1 MVGLLSGRVCQINP
15 LPSCFSSGYFFRSNR
30 NEAGKT
36 MKSGTGQGTEDKE
49 KEELGAHDVANNKE
63 KAASER
69 K

>member
-1 MVGLLSGRVCQINP
+1 
-15 LPSCFSSGYFFRSNR
+15 
-30 NEAGKT
+30 

-49 KEELGAHDVANNKE
+49 KEELRAHDVANNKE

>member
-1 MVGLLSGRVCQINP
+1 
-15 LPSCFSSGYFFRSNR
+15 
-30 NEAGKT
+30 